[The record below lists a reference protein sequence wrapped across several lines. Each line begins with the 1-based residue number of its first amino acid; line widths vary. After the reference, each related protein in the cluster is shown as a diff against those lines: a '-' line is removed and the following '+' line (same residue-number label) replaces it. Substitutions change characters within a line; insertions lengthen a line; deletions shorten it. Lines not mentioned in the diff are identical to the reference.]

1 MSIFR
6 ITRTLALIAGTITLI
21 GGCAKEI
28 SEEEP
33 VVVPDQAEGF
43 VTVSSSVSFAPNTRA
58 LTEDG
63 VKTFAVGE
71 KIAVVY
77 EHYNP
82 DTYSFGTKVAL
93 SDALTTDDISENGKS
108 TKFTVTLDHPQA
120 GSVTFVYPPS
130 MVDEEGE
137 EVSLS
142 AQNGTFSGLQ
152 AFDYAKGSGDLEVN
166 GTEVTLP
173 LGVALVNQ
181 VAVAKITLKDIDG
194 TAELTG
200 IKMATINNGA
210 QGYRISPKSPATT
223 LSWPIYVAMK
233 PMEDVKVT
241 VAATDGTYH
250 YQKSSTGRTFSAG
263 KIYPITAQMEKE
275 TGVVDLSFLT
285 ANYEAQ
291 DGEILVNALTGDYKV
306 SIADGASITLRNATI
321 ACLSDRACFAGLTC
335 SGDAT
340 INLVGNN
347 YIMAGGGADDWDYYV
362 QSYGYYPGIYVKPN
376 KTMTIQGDGVLDA
389 WTYTEM
395 FEGNLMYGSSAAIG
409 GGSYGADSNCGTIV
423 IKSGTINAYGGGGA
437 AAIGAGSC
445 CLYENQGHYVCDG
458 IRIEGGTIHAVGGE
472 GAAGIGAGYGTICGN
487 IVITG
492 GTIIAEGG
500 EHGAG
505 IGSGYAQEFYST
517 CGDIEISGANVT
529 AIGGRFAA
537 GIGSGVKHDD
547 SSVAHKNSS
556 CGNILIHGG
565 ATVNAST
572 NGDGGVLFGPYFYG
586 AAGIGTGA
594 SCSTAP
600 NYCGLITI
608 TADVNKVIATKAS
621 DATNCLGR
629 NYETGYCAKVTID
642 GTEYEHGVG
651 PNQTDGNTFIYPD
664 N

>member
-43 VTVSSSVSFAPNTRA
+43 VTVTSSVSFAPNTRS

-108 TKFTVTLDHPQA
+108 TKFTVTLDHPKA

-210 QGYRISPKSPATT
+210 EGYRISPKSPATT

-362 QSYGYYPGIYVKPN
+362 QSYGYYPGIYVKPS

-395 FEGNLMYGSSAAIG
+395 FMGNLMYGSSAAIG

-445 CLYENQGHYVCDG
+445 CLYENQGHYACDE

-472 GAAGIGAGYGTICGN
+472 GAAAIGAGYGTRCGN
-487 IVITG
+487 IIITG
-492 GTIIAEGG
+492 GTIVAEAR
-500 EHGAG
+500 ERGAG
-505 IGSGYAQEFYST
+505 IGSGYAQEFYSV

-537 GIGSGVKHDD
+537 GIGSGVGHAYHTTT
-547 SSVAHKNSS
+547 SST
-556 CGNILIHGG
+556 CGEIWIHGD
-565 ATVNAST
+565 AYVEARTS
-572 NGDGGVLFGPYFYG
+572 GDGGDMFGTDFYG

-594 SCSTAP
+594 SCSASP
-600 NYCGLITI
+600 SYCGNIRI
-608 TADVNKVIATKAS
+608 SADVNKVIAVKAS
-621 DATNCLGR
+621 DATNCVGR
-629 NYETGYCAKVTID
+629 NYSTGVCAKVTID
-642 GTEYEHGVG
+642 GTDYNYGVA